1 MSGEQDVRTGQSGA
15 MKALAYGGCIVG
27 GAVLCY
33 LLVSLGVVDAVAG
46 LPGTMQEPAIAM
58 PTYLSFISAM
68 MTAVTA
74 VLAAVA
80 IGIGI
85 VAAFTFREI
94 TEKAERAAT
103 AKVEDLVA
111 EKLSDKAIKARVAEI
126 AFATGPETEWDD
138 DENNRD
144 DSDER

>member
-1 MSGEQDVRTGQSGA
+1 MKDVA
-15 MKALAYGGCIVG
+15 FLAGLIG
-27 GAVLCY
+27 GAVFCY
-33 LLVSLGVVDAVAG
+33 ILFSLGVVDRIDG
-46 LPGTMQEPAIAM
+46 IPGTEEEPVFAI

-94 TEKAERAAT
+94 TEKAERAAA
-103 AKVEDLVA
+103 AKVEKLVA

-138 DENNRD
+138 DENNP
-144 DSDER
+144 EEPAK